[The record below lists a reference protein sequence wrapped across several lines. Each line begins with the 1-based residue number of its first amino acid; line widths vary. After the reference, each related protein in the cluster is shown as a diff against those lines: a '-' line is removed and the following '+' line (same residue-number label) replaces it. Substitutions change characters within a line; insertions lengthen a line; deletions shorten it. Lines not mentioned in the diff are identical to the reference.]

1 MATLEHI
8 NYSGEFPEVR
18 SNGKIEWVRCR
29 HRREVERLPQ
39 IFWDNGSTWPEANLW
54 ALELA
59 LSKASIKTVIAT
71 MQGLLTYA
79 KWLEAESIDWWHFPQ
94 KAADRCLY
102 RYRGFLVSARDR
114 GDLAPSTASA
124 RMSTVIRF
132 YRWVNVN
139 ELLTPESLMWNERTV
154 KINIQNI
161 TGFHRSMN
169 VLLTDL
175 AIPNRTISGYLRLE
189 DGLMPV
195 TRSERD
201 AILQF
206 FHEHSSEE
214 LSLMLRLGF
223 LTGMRLGTICD
234 IKEGTVQGS
243 VSAPIP
249 GFHQLSVGPGAQPRV
264 KTKMGVT
271 GRVLIPNHLLDAL
284 KVYLCSERRLLRK
297 GLADKA
303 DSDLA
308 FLNPHGKPYED
319 RDGGHSAVNTE
330 MSRLRKLAE
339 IEGVPEMRGFKFHR
353 SRATF
358 ATMLMMAALDSFN
371 EVSTAIT
378 FVRNACLHK
387 RESTTLEYIKFIED
401 TQAMSEAADKFTDFF
416 MGPQKNV

>member
-8 NYSGEFPEVR
+8 AYLPESPEVQA
-18 SNGKIEWVRCR
+18 NGKIAWVRCR
-29 HRREVERLPQ
+29 HHRELERLPQ

-54 ALELA
+54 ALDLA

-79 KWLEAESIDWWHFPQ
+79 KWLEAESIDWWHFPRR
-94 KAADRCLY
+94 AADRCLY
-102 RYRGFLVSARDR
+102 RYRGFLVYARDR
-114 GDLAPSTASA
+114 GELAPSTVSA

-132 YRWVNVN
+132 YRWAEAN
-139 ELLTPESLMWNERTV
+139 ELLTPESLMWNDRTV
-154 KINIQNI
+154 KIRIQDL

-169 VLLTDL
+169 VLSTDL
-175 AIPNRTISGYLRLE
+175 AIPNRTIAGDLHLE

-195 TRSERD
+195 TRAERD
-201 AILQF
+201 AIIQF
-206 FHEHSSEE
+206 THDHSSEE
-214 LSLMLRLGF
+214 VSLMLRLGF

-234 IKEGTVQGS
+234 IKEGTVQDS
-243 VSAPIP
+243 VPAPVP

-271 GRVLIPNHLLDAL
+271 GRVLIPNHLLDDL
-284 KVYLCSERRLLRK
+284 KAYLCSERRLLRK
-297 GLADKA
+297 GLADNSDA
-303 DSDLA
+303 DLA

-330 MSRLRKLAE
+330 ISRLRKLAE

-358 ATMLMMAALDSFN
+358 ATMLMMAALDTFN
-371 EVSTAIT
+371 EVSSAIA

-416 MGPQKNV
+416 MGSQQNA

>member
-8 NYSGEFPEVR
+8 AYLPESPEVQA
-18 SNGKIEWVRCR
+18 NGKIEWVRCR
-29 HRREVERLPQ
+29 HRRELERLPQ
-39 IFWDNGSTWPEANLW
+39 IFWDNCSTWPEANLW
-54 ALELA
+54 ALDLA

-79 KWLEAESIDWWHFPQ
+79 KWLEAESIDWWHFPRR
-94 KAADRCLY
+94 AADRCLY
-102 RYRGFLVSARDR
+102 RYRGFLVYARDR
-114 GDLAPSTASA
+114 GELAPSTASA

-132 YRWVNVN
+132 YRWADAN
-139 ELLTPESLMWNERTV
+139 ELLTPESLMWNDRTV
-154 KINIQNI
+154 KIRIQDL

-169 VLLTDL
+169 VLSTDL
-175 AIPNRTISGYLRLE
+175 AIPNRTIAGDLHLE
-189 DGLMPV
+189 DGLMPL
-195 TRSERD
+195 TRAERD
-201 AILQF
+201 AIIQF
-206 FHEHSSEE
+206 THDHSSEE
-214 LSLMLRLGF
+214 ISLMLRLGF

-234 IKEGTVQGS
+234 IKEGTVQDS
-243 VSAPIP
+243 VPAPVP

-271 GRVLIPNHLLDAL
+271 GRVLIPNHLLDDL
-284 KVYLCSERRLLRK
+284 KAYLCSERRLLRK
-297 GLADKA
+297 GLADKPDA
-303 DSDLA
+303 DLA
-308 FLNPHGKPYED
+308 FLNPYGKPYED

-358 ATMLMMAALDSFN
+358 ATMLMMAALDTFN
-371 EVSTAIT
+371 EVSSAIA

-416 MGPQKNV
+416 MGSQQNA